1 MFAYRRRIIKW
12 EKERDSSDGN
22 FVQHFATAQNFIFA
36 VYNSLK
42 FASLYPTMW
51 GNGNLGFLN
60 AVRGI
65 GTCLHTVP
73 SSILGTRLFAGER
86 WFLLLENCFLRFV
99 DSDAKQT
106 TGVVCTLHP
115 LLFLPF
121 FLSFCIFIWRIE
133 VVGKNQ
139 GSPDRWRGWRVFDAE
154 RMEGK
159 HWREK
164 RKGKKRKKKCGR
176 SLTSAWEC
184 AWSWGR
190 AIGRGCTLERIM
202 KGKRELMGPRWPVPR
217 SPFFILLST
226 ACILLA
232 CLPVSYTFLASI
244 IIDYF

>member
-1 MFAYRRRIIKW
+1 MAGRKDRRARLEATRRFFTAIL
-12 EKERDSSDGN
+12 ERDESQILLHFPLAGQTRTHSLSLSRFFCATDAIDVRISTKEMDHQRRKREKDSPDGN
-22 FVQHFATAQNFIFA
+22 FVQHFATAQNFIYA

-121 FLSFCIFIWRIE
+121 FLSFCIFI
-133 VVGKNQ
+133 
-139 GSPDRWRGWRVFDAE
+139 
-154 RMEGK
+154 
-159 HWREK
+159 
-164 RKGKKRKKKCGR
+164 
-176 SLTSAWEC
+176 
-184 AWSWGR
+184 
-190 AIGRGCTLERIM
+190 
-202 KGKRELMGPRWPVPR
+202 
-217 SPFFILLST
+217 
-226 ACILLA
+226 
-232 CLPVSYTFLASI
+232 
-244 IIDYF
+244 

>member
-1 MFAYRRRIIKW
+1 MAGRKDRRARLEATRRFFTAIL
-12 EKERDSSDGN
+12 ERDESQILLHFPLAGQTRTHSLSLSLSVLLCDGRNRCSHIDEGVGSSNEKKREKDSPDGN

-121 FLSFCIFIWRIE
+121 FLSFCIFI
-133 VVGKNQ
+133 
-139 GSPDRWRGWRVFDAE
+139 
-154 RMEGK
+154 
-159 HWREK
+159 
-164 RKGKKRKKKCGR
+164 
-176 SLTSAWEC
+176 
-184 AWSWGR
+184 
-190 AIGRGCTLERIM
+190 
-202 KGKRELMGPRWPVPR
+202 
-217 SPFFILLST
+217 
-226 ACILLA
+226 
-232 CLPVSYTFLASI
+232 
-244 IIDYF
+244 